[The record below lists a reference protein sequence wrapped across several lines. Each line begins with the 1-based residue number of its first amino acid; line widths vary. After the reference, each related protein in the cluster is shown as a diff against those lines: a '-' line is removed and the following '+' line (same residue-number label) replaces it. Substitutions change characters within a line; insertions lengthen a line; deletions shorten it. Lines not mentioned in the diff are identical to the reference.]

1 MIREIKDTEVKECV
15 KVIRESFQTV
25 ADEFGITPENA
36 PRFTAFATDEE
47 RIQHQL
53 NDEHRP
59 MYGYF
64 SEDKLVGYYSLMI
77 MGGKTSE
84 LNNLCVL
91 PEFRHKG
98 FGEELLKHAFEK
110 AIELGCNIMRI
121 GIVDENLVLRKWYE
135 KYGFEHTG
143 SMKFDFFPFTAGFM
157 MKRLVE
163 PKPWDEKEA
172 GLYRYETHLHTVESS
187 ACGVTPGREYPAIFK
202 ERGYDGIFITDHFF
216 HGNTRPSRELPW
228 PEYVDAYMKGY
239 EEAKKAGDKIGFK
252 VFFGIEENFEG
263 DEFLIYGVDR
273 EFLLAHPEIPHWTRE
288 DMIKAVHEAGGAV
301 MQAHPFRDRDYI
313 KKIHLYPENVD
324 GIEGINTANT
334 ANDNLAALCYALHY
348 GLMIQAG
355 SDTHSKWAIGD
366 GNGGILYEKPITS
379 ELDYADRL
387 RRRDRPKIFYPEEFF
402 QGLGG
407 LKVKLPAEIRR
418 NGAWEDLD
426 LDEIMKWFLDA
437 GAAVGDA
444 PAQPE
449 GIVREIVVKLKGREG
464 LE

>member
-1 MIREIKDTEVKECV
+1 MIREVFHEDIPACVNIIKQ
-15 KVIRESFQTV
+15 SFKTV
-25 ADEFGITPENA
+25 ADELGFTEENA

-47 RIQHQL
+47 RLSGQL
-53 NDEHRP
+53 NGEHRP
-59 MYGYF
+59 RYGYF
-64 SEDKLVGYYSLMI
+64 LEDKLVGYYSLAI
-77 MGGKTSE
+77 MGGKTCE
-84 LNNLCVL
+84 LNNLSVL

-98 FGEELLKHAFEK
+98 IGGELLKHAFEK
-110 AIELGCNIMRI
+110 GKELGCNLMRI
-121 GIVDENLVLRKWYE
+121 GIVDENKVLRKWYE
-135 KYGFEHTG
+135 GYGVEHTG

-172 GLYRYETHLHTVESS
+172 GLYRYETHLHTVEGS

-239 EEAKKAGDKIGFK
+239 EEAKKAGDEIGFK

-263 DEFLIYGVDR
+263 DEFMIYGVDK

-313 KKIHLYPENVD
+313 KKIHLYPENVE

-334 ANDNLAALCYALHY
+334 ANDNLAALCYALHF

-355 SDTHSKWAIGD
+355 SDTHFKWAIGD

-387 RRRDRPKIFYPEEFF
+387 RRRERPKIFYPEELFE
-402 QGLGG
+402 GLGG
-407 LKVKLPAEIRR
+407 LKVKLPVEIHR
-418 NGAWEDLD
+418 NGAWEDMD
-426 LDEIMKWFLDA
+426 LEEIKQWFLEA
-437 GAAVGDA
+437 GAAVEDA

-449 GIVREIVVKLKGREG
+449 GIVHEIVKKLKGREG

>member
-1 MIREIKDTEVKECV
+1 
-15 KVIRESFQTV
+15 
-25 ADEFGITPENA
+25 
-36 PRFTAFATDEE
+36 
-47 RIQHQL
+47 
-53 NDEHRP
+53 
-59 MYGYF
+59 
-64 SEDKLVGYYSLMI
+64 
-77 MGGKTSE
+77 
-84 LNNLCVL
+84 
-91 PEFRHKG
+91 
-98 FGEELLKHAFEK
+98 
-110 AIELGCNIMRI
+110 
-121 GIVDENLVLRKWYE
+121 
-135 KYGFEHTG
+135 
-143 SMKFDFFPFTAGFM
+143 
-157 MKRLVE
+157 
-163 PKPWDEKEA
+163 
-172 GLYRYETHLHTVESS
+172 
-187 ACGVTPGREYPAIFK
+187 
-202 ERGYDGIFITDHFF
+202 
-216 HGNTRPSRELPW
+216 
-228 PEYVDAYMKGY
+228 
-239 EEAKKAGDKIGFK
+239 
-252 VFFGIEENFEG
+252 
-263 DEFLIYGVDR
+263 
-273 EFLLAHPEIPHWTRE
+273 
-288 DMIKAVHEAGGAV
+288 MIKAVHEAGGAV

-387 RRRDRPKIFYPEEFF
+387 RRRNRPKIFYPEELF